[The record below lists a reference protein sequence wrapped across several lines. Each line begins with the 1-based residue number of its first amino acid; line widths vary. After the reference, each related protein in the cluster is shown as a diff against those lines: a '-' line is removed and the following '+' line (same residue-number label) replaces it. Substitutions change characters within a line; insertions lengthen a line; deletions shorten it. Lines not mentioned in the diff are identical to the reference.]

1 MICKEI
7 HLFFYN
13 KQPGY
18 KQLAL
23 EQQIAQQLSRLNPFS
38 LSHDKKY
45 RLRKSGVFR
54 FSFVIHV
61 K

>member
-1 MICKEI
+1 MIRKEI

-23 EQQIAQQLSRLNPFS
+23 EQQIAQQLSRLNSFPR
-38 LSHDKKY
+38 SHNKKY
-45 RLRKSGVFR
+45 RLRKTGVFPL
-54 FSFVIHV
+54 
-61 K
+61 